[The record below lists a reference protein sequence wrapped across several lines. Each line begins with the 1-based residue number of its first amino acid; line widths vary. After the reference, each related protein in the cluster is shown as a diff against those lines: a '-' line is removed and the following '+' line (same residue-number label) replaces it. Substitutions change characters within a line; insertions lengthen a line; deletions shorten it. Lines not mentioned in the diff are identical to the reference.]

1 MLYWLTSLLDGA
13 LPEWMMT
20 LLRVFYQE
28 QFRALA
34 AAVLSF
40 ALVLFFG
47 KPTIAQLVKFKIGD
61 SGLTDAEAL
70 RRGAASKKNTPTMGG
85 VLTSAAVFVS
95 TILLGDLSNFYVN
108 AGLLLMMSLT
118 AVGAADDVLK
128 MLASRREGGRQGLH
142 SWEKLLFQLGVGA
155 LISYFVYRH
164 GSGQDFAHVL
174 NLPFQRTTLPGS
186 GEVNPGVR
194 FLPLGVFVVLGT
206 LLIAG
211 LSNATNMTDGMD
223 GLAGG
228 LSAIASAGIVVLAM
242 IAGWQATAQDLLVP
256 YVPGAEELGVLAGAL
271 LGACLGFLW
280 WNCYPAQVFMGDT
293 GSLAIG
299 GLFGYVALVTRQ
311 EVVVLLMCG
320 VFLLEIAS
328 VVLQVGYFK
337 WTKRS
342 GQGKRIF
349 LCAPFHH
356 HLHLSGLAEP
366 KVVVRLWIVGVLL
379 LVLALASIKLR

>member
-1 MLYWLTSLLDGA
+1 MLYWLTKLLDGA

-61 SGLTDAEAL
+61 AGLTDAEAL

-95 TILLGDLSNFYVN
+95 TILLGDLGNFYVT
-108 AGLLLMMSLT
+108 AGLLLMMSLA

-174 NLPFQRTTLPGS
+174 NLPFQRTTLPGT
-186 GEVNPGVR
+186 GGVNPAVL
-194 FLPLGVFVVLGT
+194 FLPMGVFVVLGT
-206 LLIAG
+206 LMIAG

-228 LSAIASAGIVVLAM
+228 LSAIVAAGIVVLAM

>member
-1 MLYWLTSLLDGA
+1 MLYWLTRLLDGA
-13 LPEWMMT
+13 LPEWVMA
-20 LLRVFYQE
+20 LLRIFYQE

-40 ALVLFFG
+40 ALVLIFG

-70 RRGAASKKNTPTMGG
+70 QRGAASKKNTPTMGG
-85 VLTSAAVFVS
+85 VLTSAAVVVS

-108 AGLLLMMSLT
+108 AGLLLMVSLT
-118 AVGAADDVLK
+118 VVGAADDVLK
-128 MLASRREGGRQGLH
+128 MLASRGEGGRQGLH

-155 LISYFVYRH
+155 LVSYFVFRH

-174 NLPFQRTTLPGS
+174 NLPFQRTTLPGT
-186 GEVNPGVR
+186 GQVNPGVL
-194 FLPLGVFVVLGT
+194 FLPVGVFVVLGT
-206 LLIAG
+206 LMIAG

-228 LSAIASAGIVVLAM
+228 LSAITSAGIVVLAM

-271 LGACLGFLW
+271 LGASLGFLW
-280 WNCYPAQVFMGDT
+280 WNGYPAQVFMGDT

-311 EVVVLLMCG
+311 EAVVLLMCG

-342 GQGKRIF
+342 GPGKRIF

>member
-1 MLYWLTSLLDGA
+1 MLYWLTRLLDGA
-13 LPEWMMT
+13 LPEGLMA
-20 LLRVFYQE
+20 LLRIFYQE

-40 ALVLFFG
+40 ALVLIFG

-70 RRGAASKKNTPTMGG
+70 QRGAASKKNTPTMGG
-85 VLTSAAVFVS
+85 VLTSAAVVIS
-95 TILLGDLSNFYVN
+95 TLLLGDLSNFYVN
-108 AGLLLMMSLT
+108 AGLLLMASLT

-128 MLASRREGGRQGLH
+128 MLASRGEGGRQGLH

-155 LISYFVYRH
+155 LVSYFVFRH

-174 NLPFQRTTLPGS
+174 NLPFQRTTLPGT
-186 GEVNPGVR
+186 GQVNPGVL
-194 FLPLGVFVVLGT
+194 FLPVGVFVVLGT
-206 LLIAG
+206 LMIAG

-228 LSAIASAGIVVLAM
+228 LSAIAAAGIVVLAM

-271 LGACLGFLW
+271 LGASLGFLW
-280 WNCYPAQVFMGDT
+280 WNGYPAQVFMGDT

-311 EVVVLLMCG
+311 EAVVLLMCG

-342 GQGKRIF
+342 GPGKRIF
-349 LCAPFHH
+349 LCAPYHH